1 MDILPSSLDSFH
13 THGCVPQAPI
23 DRVSVVVSSLKQLF
37 QGHKHKLIAPQVTVA
52 ADGSMIV
59 HDGPW
64 VPPIQETH
72 THTTPS
78 SIGRSKSFTG
88 LLVLDMEG
96 AKPAL
101 NKEKNQG
108 QQAYNLVSRDAHSQ
122 HGMHGTVEVWPIMAY
137 PLRANVHVVSSPSPG
152 EVIYTCTLLR
162 RLCGPASSLAN
173 THTCM
178 NPYPCFTRRRDY
190 P

>member
-72 THTTPS
+72 TQRRPP
-78 SIGRSKSFTG
+78 
-88 LLVLDMEG
+88 LAG
-96 AKPAL
+96 AKASL
-101 NKEKNQG
+101 GFLSWTWKAQ
-108 QQAYNLVSRDAHSQ
+108 NL
-122 HGMHGTVEVWPIMAY
+122 
-137 PLRANVHVVSSPSPG
+137 L
-152 EVIYTCTLLR
+152 
-162 RLCGPASSLAN
+162 
-173 THTCM
+173 
-178 NPYPCFTRRRDY
+178 
-190 P
+190 

>member
-1 MDILPSSLDSFH
+1 MKPCFHLGNSREFLGQSSFPSKGVLFPYSSKTSLPMDILPSSLDSFH

-72 THTTPS
+72 THNAVLHWPEQKLHWAS
-78 SIGRSKSFTG
+78 CPGHGRRKTCFKQRKKPRPTG
-88 LLVLDMEG
+88 LQLG
-96 AKPAL
+96 FK
-101 NKEKNQG
+101 G
-108 QQAYNLVSRDAHSQ
+108 
-122 HGMHGTVEVWPIMAY
+122 
-137 PLRANVHVVSSPSPG
+137 
-152 EVIYTCTLLR
+152 C
-162 RLCGPASSLAN
+162 SLPTWHAR
-173 THTCM
+173 HC
-178 NPYPCFTRRRDY
+178 
-190 P
+190 

>member
-72 THTTPS
+72 THNAVLHWPEQKLHWAS
-78 SIGRSKSFTG
+78 CPGHGRRKTCF
-88 LLVLDMEG
+88 
-96 AKPAL
+96 KQR
-101 NKEKNQG
+101 KNQG

>member
-1 MDILPSSLDSFH
+1 MKPCFHLGNSREFLGQSSFPSKGVLFPYSSKTSLPMDILPSSLDSFH

-101 NKEKNQG
+101 NKEKTKANRPTTWFQG
-108 QQAYNLVSRDAHSQ
+108 MLTPNMACTALLRFGLS
-122 HGMHGTVEVWPIMAY
+122 WPI
-137 PLRANVHVVSSPSPG
+137 L
-152 EVIYTCTLLR
+152 
-162 RLCGPASSLAN
+162 
-173 THTCM
+173 
-178 NPYPCFTRRRDY
+178 
-190 P
+190 